1 MNFLNMAKQLQ
12 SMQSE
17 LKKARSALKNLTAE
31 GQAAG
36 GAVRVELSGSM
47 EVKHIHLDPALVAQ
61 NDARRLETLVKEA
74 LSQAL
79 SRAQQLAASQLGSI
93 PGLGSGLGA

>member
-1 MNFLNMAKQLQ
+1 MNLFNMAKQMQ
-12 SMQSE
+12 SMQAE
-17 LKKARSALKNLTAE
+17 LKKARSTLKNLSAE

-47 EVKHIHLDPALVAQ
+47 EVKRIHLDPALVAQ
-61 NDARRLETLVKEA
+61 NDARRLESLVQEA

-79 SRAQQLAASQLGSI
+79 SRVQRLAASQLGSI
-93 PGLGSGLGA
+93 SGLGPGLGA

>member
-1 MNFLNMAKQLQ
+1 MNFMNLAKQLQ

-17 LKKARSALKNLTAE
+17 LKKARSALKNLSAE

-36 GAVRVELSGSM
+36 GAVRIALSGNM
-47 EVKHIHLDPALVAQ
+47 EVKRIHLDPALVAQ
-61 NDARRLETLVKEA
+61 NDAGRLERLVEEA

-79 SRAQQLAASQLGSI
+79 SRAQRLAASHLGSI
-93 PGLGSGLGA
+93 PGLGPGPDA